1 MSVSEKRSLITF
13 EDFLARTMGSEI
25 EAGFVEFLSL
35 WRTSEG
41 LQLLIRQFVEHAGGK
56 SASSVGGGTVSSP
69 EEKSLAHERNAVFI
83 TEVEERLSQSYGGL
97 TRKELLILLERYKAG
112 NRDLGVYLLVRA
124 WKKSMA
130 GADAPIDPRLRQ
142 LTLDYLARAIAENR
156 TDFFQQV
163 KDTLTFLQE
172 EEFHANGQWN
182 HDPGQ
187 WWQFYLL
194 LYVLEHPK
202 DKYPMREF
210 VRYFEAEVGAGAMPT
225 LKTMRNFCRS
235 VDIRLDSAPGAPRR
249 EKNCT
254 RMVD

>member
-1 MSVSEKRSLITF
+1 MSVSEERSLITF

-25 EAGFVEFLSL
+25 EAGFVEFLSI

-56 SASSVGGGTVSSP
+56 SASRVGGGTVSSP
-69 EEKSLAHERNAVFI
+69 EERSLAHERNAVFI

-130 GADAPIDPRLRQ
+130 GADAFHDPRLRQ
-142 LTLDYLARAIAENR
+142 LTLDYLGRAIAENR
-156 TDFFQQV
+156 TDFFQQI
-163 KDTLTFLQE
+163 KDTLTFFQK

-187 WWQFYLL
+187 WWQFHLL

-202 DKYPMREF
+202 EKYPMREF
-210 VRYFEAEVGAGAMPT
+210 VRYFEAEVGATAMPT
-225 LKTMRNFCRS
+225 LKTLRHFCRS
-235 VDIRLDSAPGAPRR
+235 VGITLDSSPGAPRKTER
-249 EKNCT
+249 KGKK
-254 RMVD
+254 